1 MPHLTAWPGTAGSSV
16 MTTPAEH
23 VTPPPA
29 APPNGLRQ
37 FLRTTLGSALLPAVI
52 AAALWI
58 AISYATG
65 GSTLFSLGGGILI
78 GVIVFIIGYG
88 LRRLIFDRRRPS
100 PG

>member
-1 MPHLTAWPGTAGSSV
+1 MHAPADNVIPPPSAPPSGLRPFLGTA
-16 MTTPAEH
+16 
-23 VTPPPA
+23 
-29 APPNGLRQ
+29 
-37 FLRTTLGSALLPAVI
+37 LGSALLSAAI

-65 GSTLFSLGGGILI
+65 GRTLFSLGGGILI

-100 PG
+100 PDLGQPPERR